1 MLVAVILALFHNAVS
16 DDWRNVLIVLMGSMP
31 LLVAVRQAYS
41 HKKADRELI
50 KQYQF
55 MHQIF
60 LNARRRLDAA
70 TSTAERR
77 KILKALGEAALDEHA
92 EWILIH
98 RERPLEHGRY

>member
-1 MLVAVILALFHNAVS
+1 
-16 DDWRNVLIVLMGSMP
+16 MGSMP

-41 HKKADRELI
+41 HKKADKELI

-60 LNARRRLDAA
+60 ANARRRVAAAA
-70 TSTAERR
+70 TLAERR
-77 KILKALGEAALDEHA
+77 KLLKALGDAALDEHA